1 MSGVLDHLALGFGV
15 AFSLTNLLVA
25 ALGAFFGTMVGVLPG
40 LGPIN
45 GVAMLIPIAFAM
57 NLPPETA
64 LILLAAVYV
73 GAEYGGR
80 ITSILLNVPGEA
92 SAIMTT
98 LDGYP
103 LARQGL
109 ASVALS
115 LSAWSAFFG
124 AIVSVTGIILLA
136 PLLARW
142 ALAFGPA
149 EYFVLMVLAFC
160 CLTSLLGNQPVKGT
174 LSAMLGLAIATVGV
188 DANSGVYRY
197 TFDSVHLFDGIDF
210 VVVVIALFAIA
221 ELLELLES
229 AIRGESPEVPANE
242 RKLFNLK
249 ELLFTKW
256 TVLRSAVLGFFIGV
270 LPGAGASVASAVAYS
285 NEKRYQ
291 EGRDPDA
298 CFGKGDLRGVTAP
311 EAASTASAVGSFV
324 PMLTLGVPGSGTTAV
339 MMGALTLYN
348 ITPGPVLFD
357 TKPELVWGLVASLF
371 IANVL
376 LFLMNIPMV
385 RVFSKVLSLPNWLL
399 VPGILCISYIGVYA
413 INAGTFDLTMAAFL
427 GLIGYLLRKAG
438 VPMAPMVL
446 GVVLGDM
453 MEQNL
458 RRALSITNGELH
470 ILWDS
475 PIALGLWIVSLLI
488 VVVPPL
494 MRWRRAQR
502 RRKGDTVAPDLIASD
517 D

>member
-1 MSGVLDHLALGFGV
+1 MSGILDHLSIGFGV

-25 ALGAFFGTMVGVLPG
+25 AIGSFIGTMVGVLPG

-109 ASVALS
+109 ANVALS
-115 LSAWSAFFG
+115 LSACSAFFG

-136 PLLARW
+136 PLLAKW

-149 EYFVLMVLAFC
+149 EYFVLMVFAFC
-160 CLTSLLGNQPVKGT
+160 CLTSLLGKQPIKGV
-174 LSAMLGLAIATVGV
+174 LAAMIGLGISTVGV
-188 DANSGVYRY
+188 DSNSGVYRY
-197 TFDSVHLFDGIDF
+197 TFDSVHLADGIDF
-210 VVVVIALFAIA
+210 VVVVIALFAVA
-221 ELLELLES
+221 EMLEMLEKVAAGHS
-229 AIRGESPEVPANE
+229 VEVKSSG

-249 ELLFTKW
+249 ELAFTW
-256 TVLRSAVLGFFIGV
+256 WSIVRSSLVGFGVGV
-270 LPGAGASVASAVAYS
+270 LPGAGASVAAAVAYS
-285 NEKRYQ
+285 QEKRII
-291 EGRDPDA
+291 ENKDPNA
-298 CFGKGDLRGVTAP
+298 KFGKGDMRGLVAP
-311 EAASTASAVGSFV
+311 ESAATASAIGSFV

-357 TKPELVWGLVASLF
+357 TKPELVWGLIASLF

-376 LFLMNIPMV
+376 LFVMNVPMV
-385 RVFSKVLSLPNWLL
+385 RVFSKVLSVPGWLM
-399 VPGILCISYIGVYA
+399 VPGILSISYIGVYA
-413 INAGTFDLTMAAFL
+413 INAGTFDLLMVVGIGT
-427 GLIGYLLRKAG
+427 IGYFLRKFG
-438 VPMAPMVL
+438 VPMAPLVL
-446 GVVLGDM
+446 GVVLGNM

-458 RRALSITNGELH
+458 RRALSITNGDISVLFESSVS
-470 ILWDS
+470 I
-475 PIALGLWIVSLLI
+475 GLWVAAAAVVIVPQSL
-488 VVVPPL
+488 
-494 MRWRRAQR
+494 
-502 RRKGDTVAPDLIASD
+502 RKLREGRQARKAVA
-517 D
+517 

>member
-1 MSGVLDHLALGFGV
+1 MSGILDHLSIGFGV

-25 ALGAFFGTMVGVLPG
+25 AIGSFIGTMVGVLPG
-40 LGPIN
+40 LGPVN

-80 ITSILLNVPGEA
+80 ITAILLNVPGEA

-109 ASVALS
+109 ANVALT

-124 AIVSVTGIILLA
+124 AIVSVVGIILLA
-136 PLLARW
+136 PMLAKW

-149 EYFVLMVLAFC
+149 EYFVLMIFAFC
-160 CLTSLLGNQPVKGT
+160 CLTSLLGKQPVKGVLAAMIG
-174 LSAMLGLAIATVGV
+174 LSISVVGV

-197 TFDSVHLFDGIDF
+197 TFESVHLADGIDF
-210 VVVVIALFAIA
+210 VVVVIALFAVS
-221 ELLELLES
+221 EMLEMLERVVAGHS
-229 AIRGESPEVPANE
+229 VEVKPSG

-249 ELLFTKW
+249 EMAFTW
-256 TVLRSAVLGFFIGV
+256 WSVVRSALVGFGVGV
-270 LPGAGASVASAVAYS
+270 LPGAGASVAAAVAYS
-285 NEKRYQ
+285 QEKRII
-291 EGRDPDA
+291 EAKDPDA
-298 CFGKGDLRGVTAP
+298 KFGKGDMRGLVAP
-311 EAASTASAVGSFV
+311 EAAATSSAIGSFV

-357 TKPELVWGLVASLF
+357 TKPELVWGLIASLF
-371 IANVL
+371 VANVL
-376 LFLMNIPMV
+376 LFVMNVPLV
-385 RVFSKVLSLPNWLL
+385 RLFSKVLSVPGWLM

-413 INAGTFDLTMAAFL
+413 INAGTFDLLLVAGIGTL
-427 GLIGYLLRKAG
+427 GYFLRKFG
-438 VPMAPMVL
+438 VPMAPLVL
-446 GVVLGDM
+446 GVVLGNM

-458 RRALSITNGELH
+458 RRALSMTDGDVGVLFA
-470 ILWDS
+470 S
-475 PIALGLWIVSLLI
+475 PVSIALWTDAAAVVIVPQVL
-488 VVVPPL
+488 
-494 MRWRRAQR
+494 RRVRAA
-502 RRKGDTVAPDLIASD
+502 RKVAAGPV
-517 D
+517 

>member
-1 MSGVLDHLALGFGV
+1 MNGILDHLSIGFGV

-25 ALGAFFGTMVGVLPG
+25 AIGSFIGTMVGVLPG

-109 ASVALS
+109 ANVALS
-115 LSAWSAFFG
+115 LSACSAFFG

-136 PLLARW
+136 PLLAKW

-149 EYFVLMVLAFC
+149 EYFVLMVFAFC
-160 CLTSLLGNQPVKGT
+160 CLTSLLGKQPIKGV
-174 LSAMLGLAIATVGV
+174 LAAMIGLGISVIGV
-188 DANSGVYRY
+188 DSNSGVYRY
-197 TFDSVHLFDGIDF
+197 TFDSVHLSDGIDF
-210 VVVVIALFAIA
+210 VVVVIALFAVA
-221 ELLELLES
+221 EMLEMLEKVVAGHS
-229 AIRGESPEVPANE
+229 VEVEPSG

-249 ELLFTKW
+249 ELAFTW
-256 TVLRSAVLGFFIGV
+256 WSIVRSSLVGFGVGV
-270 LPGAGASVASAVAYS
+270 LPGAGASVAAAVAYS
-285 NEKRYQ
+285 QEKRII
-291 EGRDPDA
+291 ENKDPNA
-298 CFGKGDLRGVTAP
+298 KFGKGDMRGLVAP
-311 EAASTASAVGSFV
+311 ESAATASAIGSFV

-357 TKPELVWGLVASLF
+357 TKPELVWGLIASLF

-376 LFLMNIPMV
+376 LFVMNVPMV
-385 RVFSKVLSLPNWLL
+385 RVFSKVLSVPGWLM
-399 VPGILCISYIGVYA
+399 VPGILSISYIGVYA
-413 INAGTFDLTMAAFL
+413 INSGTFDLLMVVGIGT
-427 GLIGYLLRKAG
+427 IGYFLRKFG
-438 VPMAPMVL
+438 VPMAPLVL

-458 RRALSITNGELH
+458 RRALSITNGELSV
-470 ILWDS
+470 LYS
-475 PIALGLWIVSLLI
+475 SSVSVGLWIAAVAV
-488 VVVPPL
+488 VVVPQSL
-494 MRWRRAQR
+494 RKLREMRQA
-502 RRKGDTVAPDLIASD
+502 RKAAA
-517 D
+517 

>member
-1 MSGVLDHLALGFGV
+1 MSGILDHLSIGFGV

-25 ALGAFFGTMVGVLPG
+25 AIGSFIGTMVGVLPG
-40 LGPIN
+40 LGPVN

-80 ITSILLNVPGEA
+80 ITAILLNVPGEA

-109 ASVALS
+109 ANVALT

-124 AIVSVTGIILLA
+124 AIVSVVGIILLA
-136 PLLARW
+136 PMLAKW

-149 EYFVLMVLAFC
+149 EYFVLMIFAFC
-160 CLTSLLGNQPVKGT
+160 CLTSLLGKQPVKGVLAAMIG
-174 LSAMLGLAIATVGV
+174 LSISVVGV

-197 TFDSVHLFDGIDF
+197 TFESVHLADGIDF
-210 VVVVIALFAIA
+210 VVVVIALFAVS
-221 ELLELLES
+221 EMLEMLEKVVAGHS
-229 AIRGESPEVPANE
+229 VEVKPSG

-249 ELLFTKW
+249 EMAFTW
-256 TVLRSAVLGFFIGV
+256 WSVVRSALVGFGVGV
-270 LPGAGASVASAVAYS
+270 LPGAGASVAAAVAYS
-285 NEKRYQ
+285 QEKRII
-291 EGRDPDA
+291 EAKDPDA
-298 CFGKGDLRGVTAP
+298 KFGKGDMRGLVAP
-311 EAASTASAVGSFV
+311 EAAATSSAIGSFV

-357 TKPELVWGLVASLF
+357 TKPELVWGLIASLF
-371 IANVL
+371 VANVL
-376 LFLMNIPMV
+376 LFVMNVPLV
-385 RVFSKVLSLPNWLL
+385 RLFSKVLSVPGWLM

-413 INAGTFDLTMAAFL
+413 INAGTFDLLLVAGIGTL
-427 GLIGYLLRKAG
+427 GYFLRKFG
-438 VPMAPMVL
+438 VPMAPLVL
-446 GVVLGDM
+446 GVVLGNM

-458 RRALSITNGELH
+458 RRALSMTDGDVGVLFA
-470 ILWDS
+470 S
-475 PIALGLWIVSLLI
+475 PVSIALWTGAAAVVIVPQVL
-488 VVVPPL
+488 
-494 MRWRRAQR
+494 RRVRAA
-502 RRKGDTVAPDLIASD
+502 RKVAAGTV
-517 D
+517 

>member
-1 MSGVLDHLALGFGV
+1 MSGILDHLSIGFGV
-15 AFSLTNLLVA
+15 AFSWTNILVA
-25 ALGAFFGTMVGVLPG
+25 AIGSFFGTMVGVLPG

-109 ASVALS
+109 ANVALS

-124 AIVSVTGIILLA
+124 AIVSVVGIILLA
-136 PLLARW
+136 PLLAKW

-149 EYFVLMVLAFC
+149 EYFVLMIFAFC
-160 CLTSLLGNQPVKGT
+160 CLTSLLGKQPIKGVLAAMIG
-174 LSAMLGLAIATVGV
+174 LSISVIGV

-197 TFDSVHLFDGIDF
+197 TFDSVHLADGIDF
-210 VVVVIALFAIA
+210 VVVVIALFAVS
-221 ELLELLES
+221 EMLEMLEKVMAGHS
-229 AIRGESPEVPANE
+229 VEVKPSG

-249 ELLFTKW
+249 ELAFTW
-256 TVLRSAVLGFFIGV
+256 WSVVRSALVGFGVGV
-270 LPGAGASVASAVAYS
+270 LPGAGASVAAAVAYS
-285 NEKRYQ
+285 QEKRII
-291 EGRDPDA
+291 EAKDPDA
-298 CFGKGDLRGVTAP
+298 KFGKGDMRGLVAP
-311 EAASTASAVGSFV
+311 EAAVTSSAIGSFV

-357 TKPELVWGLVASLF
+357 SKPELVWGLIASLF
-371 IANVL
+371 VANVL
-376 LFLMNIPMV
+376 LFVMNVPMV
-385 RVFSKVLSLPNWLL
+385 RLFSKVLSVPGWLM

-413 INAGTFDLTMAAFL
+413 INAGTFDLLLVAGIGTL
-427 GLIGYLLRKAG
+427 GYFLRKFG
-438 VPMAPMVL
+438 VPMAPLVL

-458 RRALSITNGELH
+458 RRALSMTDGNVSVLFA
-470 ILWDS
+470 S
-475 PIALGLWIVSLLI
+475 PVAIALWTAAIAVVIVPQLLRR
-488 VVVPPL
+488 
-494 MRWRRAQR
+494 MRKA
-502 RRKGDTVAPDLIASD
+502 RKAAAEPV
-517 D
+517 

>member
-1 MSGVLDHLALGFGV
+1 MSGILDHLSIGFGV

-25 ALGAFFGTMVGVLPG
+25 AIGSFIGTMVGVLPG

-103 LARQGL
+103 LARQGM
-109 ASVALS
+109 ANVALS
-115 LSAWSAFFG
+115 LSACSAFFG

-136 PLLARW
+136 PLLAKW

-149 EYFVLMVLAFC
+149 EYFVLMVFAFC
-160 CLTSLLGNQPVKGT
+160 CLTSLLGKQPIKGV
-174 LSAMLGLAIATVGV
+174 LAAMIGLGISTVGV
-188 DANSGVYRY
+188 DSNSGVYRY
-197 TFDSVHLFDGIDF
+197 TFDSVHLADGIDF
-210 VVVVIALFAIA
+210 VVVVIALFAVA
-221 ELLELLES
+221 EMLEMLEKVVAGHS
-229 AIRGESPEVPANE
+229 VEVKPSG

-249 ELLFTKW
+249 ELAFTW
-256 TVLRSAVLGFFIGV
+256 WSIVRSSLVGFGVGV
-270 LPGAGASVASAVAYS
+270 LPGAGASVAAAVAYS
-285 NEKRYQ
+285 QEKRII
-291 EGRDPDA
+291 ENKDPNA
-298 CFGKGDLRGVTAP
+298 KFGKGDMRGLVAP
-311 EAASTASAVGSFV
+311 ESAATASAIGSFV

-357 TKPELVWGLVASLF
+357 TKPELVWGLIASLF

-376 LFLMNIPMV
+376 LFVMNVPMV
-385 RVFSKVLSLPNWLL
+385 RVFSKVLSVPGWLM
-399 VPGILCISYIGVYA
+399 VPGILSISYIGVYA
-413 INAGTFDLTMAAFL
+413 INAGTFDLLMVVGIGT
-427 GLIGYLLRKAG
+427 IGYFLRKFG
-438 VPMAPMVL
+438 VPMAPLVL
-446 GVVLGDM
+446 GVVLGNM

-458 RRALSITNGELH
+458 RRALSITNGDISVLFESSVS
-470 ILWDS
+470 I
-475 PIALGLWIVSLLI
+475 GLWVAAAAV
-488 VVVPPL
+488 VVVPQL
-494 MRWRRAQR
+494 L
-502 RRKGDTVAPDLIASD
+502 RKLREGRQARKAVA
-517 D
+517 

>member
-1 MSGVLDHLALGFGV
+1 MSGILDHLSIGFGV

-25 ALGAFFGTMVGVLPG
+25 AIGSFIGTMVGVLPG
-40 LGPIN
+40 LGPVN

-80 ITSILLNVPGEA
+80 ITAILLNVPGEA

-109 ASVALS
+109 ANVALS

-124 AIVSVTGIILLA
+124 AIVSVVGIILLA
-136 PLLARW
+136 PLLAKW

-149 EYFVLMVLAFC
+149 EYFVLMIFAFC
-160 CLTSLLGNQPVKGT
+160 CLTSLLGKQPVKGVLAAMIG
-174 LSAMLGLAIATVGV
+174 LSISVVGV

-197 TFDSVHLFDGIDF
+197 TFESVHLADGIDF
-210 VVVVIALFAIA
+210 VVVVIALFAVS
-221 ELLELLES
+221 EMLEMLEKVMAGHS
-229 AIRGESPEVPANE
+229 VEVKPSG

-249 ELLFTKW
+249 EMAFTW
-256 TVLRSAVLGFFIGV
+256 WSVVRSALVGFGVGV
-270 LPGAGASVASAVAYS
+270 LPGAGASVAAAVAYS
-285 NEKRYQ
+285 QEKRII
-291 EGRDPDA
+291 ESKDPEA
-298 CFGKGDLRGVTAP
+298 KFGKGDMRGLVAP
-311 EAASTASAVGSFV
+311 EAAATASAIGSFV

-357 TKPELVWGLVASLF
+357 TKPELVWGLIASLF
-371 IANVL
+371 VANVL
-376 LFLMNIPMV
+376 LFVMNVPLV
-385 RVFSKVLSLPNWLL
+385 RFFSKVLSVPGWLM

-413 INAGTFDLTMAAFL
+413 INAGTFDLLLVAGIGTL
-427 GLIGYLLRKAG
+427 GYFLRKFG
-438 VPMAPMVL
+438 VPMAPLVL
-446 GVVLGDM
+446 GVVLGNM

-458 RRALSITNGELH
+458 RRALSMTDGDVGVLFA
-470 ILWDS
+470 S
-475 PIALGLWIVSLLI
+475 PVSIALWAGAAAVVIVPQIL
-488 VVVPPL
+488 
-494 MRWRRAQR
+494 RRVRAA
-502 RRKGDTVAPDLIASD
+502 RKVAAGPV
-517 D
+517 

>member
-15 AFSLTNLLVA
+15 AFSLTNVLVA
-25 ALGAFFGTMVGVLPG
+25 AIGSFIGTMVGVLPG

-103 LARQGL
+103 LARQGM
-109 ASVALS
+109 ANVALS

-124 AIVSVTGIILLA
+124 AMVSVTGIILLA

-149 EYFVLMVLAFC
+149 EYFVLMVFAFC
-160 CLTSLLGNQPVKGT
+160 CLTSLLGKQPIKGV
-174 LSAMLGLAIATVGV
+174 LAAMIGLGISTIGV
-188 DANSGVYRY
+188 DSNSGVYRF
-197 TFDSVHLFDGIDF
+197 TFESVHLSDGIDF
-210 VVVVIALFAIA
+210 VVVVIALFAVA
-221 ELLELLES
+221 ELLEMLEKVAGGHS
-229 AIRGESPEVPANE
+229 IEVKPSG

-249 ELLFTKW
+249 ELAFTW
-256 TVLRSAVLGFFIGV
+256 WSVVRSSLVGFGVGV
-270 LPGAGASVASAVAYS
+270 LPGAGASVAAAVAYS
-285 NEKRYQ
+285 QEKRII
-291 EGRDPDA
+291 EGKDPDA
-298 CFGKGDLRGVTAP
+298 KFGKGDMRGLVAP
-311 EAASTASAVGSFV
+311 ESAATASAIGSFV

-357 TKPELVWGLVASLF
+357 TKPELVWGLIASLF

-376 LFLMNIPMV
+376 LFVMNVPMV
-385 RVFSKVLSLPNWLL
+385 RVFSKVLSMPAWLM

-413 INAGTFDLTMAAFL
+413 INSGTFDLMAVVII
-427 GLIGYLLRKAG
+427 GTIGYFLRKFG
-438 VPMAPMVL
+438 VPMAPLVL

-458 RRALSITNGELH
+458 RRALSITNGDVSVLFQSGVS
-470 ILWDS
+470 I
-475 PIALGLWIVSLLI
+475 GLWIAALAV
-488 VVVPPL
+488 VVVPQSL
-494 MRWRRAQR
+494 RYL
-502 RRKGDTVAPDLIASD
+502 RRKRREA
-517 D
+517 

>member
-1 MSGVLDHLALGFGV
+1 MSGILDHLAIGFGV
-15 AFSLTNLLVA
+15 AFTLTNLLVA
-25 ALGAFFGTMVGVLPG
+25 MIGSFIGTMVGVLPG
-40 LGPIN
+40 LGPVN

-80 ITSILLNVPGEA
+80 ITAILLNVPGEA

-124 AIVSVTGIILLA
+124 AIVSVVGIILLA
-136 PLLARW
+136 PLLAKW

-149 EYFVLMVLAFC
+149 EYFVLMIFAFC
-160 CLTSLLGNQPVKGT
+160 CLTSLLGKQPVKGVLAAMIG
-174 LSAMLGLAIATVGV
+174 LSISVVGV

-197 TFDSVHLFDGIDF
+197 TFESVHLADGIEF
-210 VVVVIALFAIA
+210 VVVVIALFAVS
-221 ELLELLES
+221 EMLEMLEKVVAGHS
-229 AIRGESPEVPANE
+229 VEVKPSG

-249 ELLFTKW
+249 EMALTW
-256 TVLRSAVLGFFIGV
+256 WSVVRSSLVGFGVGV
-270 LPGAGASVASAVAYS
+270 LPGAGASVAAAVAYS
-285 NEKRYQ
+285 QEKRII
-291 EGRDPDA
+291 EAKDPDA
-298 CFGKGDLRGVTAP
+298 KFGKGDMRGLVAP
-311 EAASTASAVGSFV
+311 EAAATASAIGSFV

-357 TKPELVWGLVASLF
+357 SKPELVWGLIASLF
-371 IANVL
+371 VANVL
-376 LFLMNIPMV
+376 LFVMNVPLV
-385 RVFSKVLSLPNWLL
+385 RFFAKVLSVPGWLM

-413 INAGTFDLTMAAFL
+413 INAGTFDLLLVAGIGAL
-427 GLIGYLLRKAG
+427 GYFLRKFG
-438 VPMAPMVL
+438 VPMAPLVL
-446 GVVLGDM
+446 GVVLGNM

-458 RRALSITNGELH
+458 RRALSMTDGDVGVLFA
-470 ILWDS
+470 S
-475 PIALGLWIVSLLI
+475 PVSI
-488 VVVPPL
+488 SMWVGAVAVVVVPQI
-494 MRWRRAQR
+494 MRRM
-502 RRKGDTVAPDLIASD
+502 RKAKKLAAGPA
-517 D
+517 

>member
-1 MSGVLDHLALGFGV
+1 MSDILAHLSIGFDV
-15 AFSLTNLLVA
+15 ASSWSNLLVA
-25 ALGAFFGTMVGVLPG
+25 ALGSFFGTMVGVLPG

-80 ITSILLNVPGEA
+80 ITSILINVPGEA

-109 ASVALS
+109 ANVALS

-124 AIVSVTGIILLA
+124 SLVSVIGIIILA
-136 PLLARW
+136 PLLAGW

-149 EYFVLMVLAFC
+149 EYFVLMVFAFC
-160 CLTSLLGNQPVKGT
+160 CLSSLLGDEPVKGA
-174 LSAMLGLAIATVGV
+174 LSALLGLAMAVVGV

-197 TFDSVHLFDGIDF
+197 TFDSVHLFDGIQF
-210 VVVVIALFAIA
+210 VVVVIALFAVA
-221 ELLELLES
+221 ELLEMLERV
-229 AIRGESPEVPANE
+229 AAGHKVEVDSSG
-242 RKLFNLK
+242 RKLFNLQ
-249 ELLFTKW
+249 EWMFTWW
-256 TVLRSAVLGFFIGV
+256 TVVRSAVLGFVVGV

-285 NEKRYQ
+285 NEKRIC
-291 EGRDPDA
+291 ENKDPDA
-298 CFGKGDLRGVTAP
+298 KFGKGDLRGVAAP
-311 EAASTASAVGSFV
+311 ESAATASAVGAFV

-348 ITPGPVLFD
+348 LTPGPVLFD
-357 TKPELVWGLVASLF
+357 QQPQLVWGLVASLF
-371 IANVL
+371 IANIM
-376 LFLMNIPMV
+376 LFLMNVPMV
-385 RVFSKVLSLPNWLL
+385 RVFSKVLQVPGWLM
-399 VPGILCISYIGVYA
+399 VPGILAISYVGVYA
-413 INAGTFDLTMAAFL
+413 INAGTFDLAMAAVI
-427 GLIGYLLRKAG
+427 GGIGYLLRKAG
-438 VPMAPMVL
+438 MPMAPMVL

-458 RRALSITNGELH
+458 RRALSMTNGDIQ
-470 ILWDS
+470 ILFQS
-475 PIALGLWIVSLLI
+475 NIAKGLWIVSAVI
-488 VVVPPL
+488 VIVPPVL
-494 MRWRRAQR
+494 RYLRKRKAVPAQ
-502 RRKGDTVAPDLIASD
+502 A
-517 D
+517 

>member
-1 MSGVLDHLALGFGV
+1 MSGILDHLSIGFGV
-15 AFSLTNLLVA
+15 AFSWTNILVA
-25 ALGAFFGTMVGVLPG
+25 AIGSFFGTMVGVLPG

-109 ASVALS
+109 ANVALS

-124 AIVSVTGIILLA
+124 AIVSVVGIILLA
-136 PLLARW
+136 PLLAKW

-149 EYFVLMVLAFC
+149 EYFVLMIFAFC
-160 CLTSLLGNQPVKGT
+160 CLTSLLGKQPIKGVLAAMIG
-174 LSAMLGLAIATVGV
+174 LSISVIGV

-197 TFDSVHLFDGIDF
+197 TFDSVHLADGIDF
-210 VVVVIALFAIA
+210 VVVVIALFAVS
-221 ELLELLES
+221 EMLEMLEKVMAGHS
-229 AIRGESPEVPANE
+229 VEVKPSG

-249 ELLFTKW
+249 ELAFTW
-256 TVLRSAVLGFFIGV
+256 WSVVRSALVGFGVGV
-270 LPGAGASVASAVAYS
+270 LPGAGASVAAAVAYS
-285 NEKRYQ
+285 QEKRII
-291 EGRDPDA
+291 EAKDPDA
-298 CFGKGDLRGVTAP
+298 KFGKGDMRGLVAP
-311 EAASTASAVGSFV
+311 EAAATSSAIGSFV

-339 MMGALTLYN
+339 MMGALTLYK

-357 TKPELVWGLVASLF
+357 SKPELVWGLIASLF
-371 IANVL
+371 VANVL
-376 LFLMNIPMV
+376 LFVMNVPMV
-385 RVFSKVLSLPNWLL
+385 RLFSKVLSVPGWLM

-413 INAGTFDLTMAAFL
+413 INAGTFDLLLVAGIGTL
-427 GLIGYLLRKAG
+427 GYFLRKFG
-438 VPMAPMVL
+438 VPMAPLVL

-458 RRALSITNGELH
+458 RRALSMTDGNVSVLFA
-470 ILWDS
+470 S
-475 PIALGLWIVSLLI
+475 PVAIALWTAAIAVVIVPQLLRR
-488 VVVPPL
+488 
-494 MRWRRAQR
+494 MRKA
-502 RRKGDTVAPDLIASD
+502 RKAVAEPV
-517 D
+517 

>member
-1 MSGVLDHLALGFGV
+1 MSGIVDHLSIGFGV

-25 ALGAFFGTMVGVLPG
+25 AIGSFIGTMVGVLPG

-103 LARQGL
+103 LARQGM
-109 ASVALS
+109 ANVALS
-115 LSAWSAFFG
+115 LSAASAFVG
-124 AIVSVTGIILLA
+124 AIVSVSGIILLA
-136 PLLARW
+136 PMLAKW

-149 EYFVLMVLAFC
+149 EYFVLMVFAFC
-160 CLTSLLGNQPVKGT
+160 CLTSLLGKQPIKGV
-174 LSAMLGLAIATVGV
+174 LAAMIGLGIAVIGV
-188 DANSGVYRY
+188 DSNSGVYRY
-197 TFDSVHLFDGIDF
+197 TFDSVHLADGVDF
-210 VVVVIALFAIA
+210 VVVVIALFAVS
-221 ELLELLES
+221 EMLEMLEKVMAGHS
-229 AIRGESPEVPANE
+229 VSVKSSG

-249 ELLFTKW
+249 ELAFTW
-256 TVLRSAVLGFFIGV
+256 WSIIRSSLVGFGVGV
-270 LPGAGASVASAVAYS
+270 LPGAGASVAAAVAYS
-285 NEKRYQ
+285 QEKRII
-291 EGRDPDA
+291 EAKDPEA
-298 CFGKGDLRGVTAP
+298 KFGKGDMRGLVAP
-311 EAASTASAVGSFV
+311 ESAATASAIGSFV

-357 TKPELVWGLVASLF
+357 TKPELVWGLIASLF

-376 LFLMNIPMV
+376 LFIMNVPMV
-385 RVFSKVLSLPNWLL
+385 RIFSKVLSVPGWLM
-399 VPGILCISYIGVYA
+399 VPGILSISFIGVYA
-413 INAGTFDLTMAAFL
+413 INSGVFDLLMVVGVGA
-427 GLIGYLLRKAG
+427 IGYFLRKFG
-438 VPMAPMVL
+438 VPMAPLVL

-458 RRALSITNGELH
+458 RRALSITNGDVAVLYQ
-470 ILWDS
+470 S
-475 PIALGLWIVSLLI
+475 PVSIGLWITAIAV
-488 VVVPPL
+488 VVVPQL
-494 MRWRRAQR
+494 VRMRRE
-502 RRKGDTVAPDLIASD
+502 RRKLEQAQA
-517 D
+517 

>member
-1 MSGVLDHLALGFGV
+1 MSGILDHLSIGFGV
-15 AFSLTNLLVA
+15 AFSWTNILVA
-25 ALGAFFGTMVGVLPG
+25 AIGSFFGTMVGVLPG

-109 ASVALS
+109 ANVALS

-124 AIVSVTGIILLA
+124 AIVSVVGIILLA
-136 PLLARW
+136 PLLAKW

-149 EYFVLMVLAFC
+149 EYFVLMIFAFC
-160 CLTSLLGNQPVKGT
+160 CLTSLLGKQPIKGVLAAMIG
-174 LSAMLGLAIATVGV
+174 LSISVIGV

-197 TFDSVHLFDGIDF
+197 TFDSVHLADGIDF
-210 VVVVIALFAIA
+210 VVVVIALFAVS
-221 ELLELLES
+221 EMLEMLEKVMAGHS
-229 AIRGESPEVPANE
+229 VEVKPSG

-249 ELLFTKW
+249 ELAFTW
-256 TVLRSAVLGFFIGV
+256 WSVVRSALVGFGVGV
-270 LPGAGASVASAVAYS
+270 LPGAGASVAAAVAYS
-285 NEKRYQ
+285 QEKRII
-291 EGRDPDA
+291 EAKDPDA
-298 CFGKGDLRGVTAP
+298 KFGKGDMRGLVAP
-311 EAASTASAVGSFV
+311 EAAATSSAIGSFV

-357 TKPELVWGLVASLF
+357 SKPELVWGLIASLF
-371 IANVL
+371 VANVL
-376 LFLMNIPMV
+376 LFVMNVPMV
-385 RVFSKVLSLPNWLL
+385 RLFSKVLSVPGWLM

-413 INAGTFDLTMAAFL
+413 INAGTFDLLLVAGIGTL
-427 GLIGYLLRKAG
+427 GYFLRKFG
-438 VPMAPMVL
+438 VPMAPLVL

-458 RRALSITNGELH
+458 RRALSMTDGNASVLFA
-470 ILWDS
+470 S
-475 PIALGLWIVSLLI
+475 PVAIALWTAAIAVVIVPQLLRR
-488 VVVPPL
+488 
-494 MRWRRAQR
+494 MRKA
-502 RRKGDTVAPDLIASD
+502 RKAVAEPV
-517 D
+517 

>member
-1 MSGVLDHLALGFGV
+1 MNEIFSHLQMGFGV
-15 AFSLTNLLVA
+15 ALSWSNLAVA
-25 ALGAFFGTMVGVLPG
+25 FVGAFFGTMVGVLPG

-80 ITSILLNVPGEA
+80 ITAILINVPGEA

-109 ASVALS
+109 ANVALS

-124 AIVSVTGIILLA
+124 SLVSVIGMIILA
-136 PLLARW
+136 PLLAKW

-149 EYFVLMVLAFC
+149 EYFVLMIFAFC
-160 CLTSLLGNQPVKGT
+160 CLTSLLGDQPVKGA
-174 LSAMLGLAIATVGV
+174 LSALLGLAIATVGV
-188 DANSGVYRY
+188 DSNSGVYRY
-197 TFDSVHLFDGIDF
+197 TFDSVHLFDGIQF
-210 VVVVIALFAIA
+210 VVVVIALFAVA
-221 ELLELLES
+221 ELLEMLEKLI
-229 AIRGESPEVPANE
+229 AGQDVEVDSSG
-242 RKLFNLK
+242 RKIFNFS
-249 ELLFTKW
+249 EIAYTWW
-256 TVLRSAVLGFFIGV
+256 TVVRSSLLGFVVGV

-285 NEKRYQ
+285 NEKRIC
-291 EGRDPDA
+291 ENKDPVNSKFGR
-298 CFGKGDLRGVTAP
+298 GDLRGVAAP
-311 EAASTASAVGSFV
+311 EAAATASAVGSFV

-357 TKPELVWGLVASLF
+357 TKPELVWGLIASLF
-371 IANVL
+371 IANVI
-376 LFLMNIPMV
+376 LFLMNVPMV
-385 RVFSKVLSLPNWLL
+385 RIFSKVLSVPGWLM
-399 VPGILCISYIGVYA
+399 VPGILIVSYIGVYA
-413 INAGTFDLTMAAFL
+413 INAGSFDLMMAAII
-427 GLIGYLLRKAG
+427 GGVGYLLRKAG
-438 VPMAPMVL
+438 LPMAPLVL

-458 RRALSITNGELH
+458 RRALSITDGAIH
-470 ILWDS
+470 ILFDS
-475 PIALGLWIVSLLI
+475 NISKGLWLVSLFI
-488 VVVPPL
+488 VVVPPM
-494 MRWRRAQR
+494 MRYFKK
-502 RRKGDTVAPDLIASD
+502 RKLNSAAR
-517 D
+517 

>member
-1 MSGVLDHLALGFGV
+1 MSGILDHLSIGFGV
-15 AFSLTNLLVA
+15 AFSWTNILVA
-25 ALGAFFGTMVGVLPG
+25 AIGSFFGTMVGVLPG

-109 ASVALS
+109 ANVALS

-124 AIVSVTGIILLA
+124 AIVSVVGIILLA
-136 PLLARW
+136 PLLAKW

-149 EYFVLMVLAFC
+149 EYFVLMIFAFC
-160 CLTSLLGNQPVKGT
+160 CLTSLLGKQPIKGVLAAMIG
-174 LSAMLGLAIATVGV
+174 LSISVIGV

-197 TFDSVHLFDGIDF
+197 TFDSVHGRWHRFRGRGDRLVRGQRDAGNAREGDGGPQRRGQAQRPQAIQSEGAGVHRWS
-210 VVVVIALFAIA
+210 VV
-221 ELLELLES
+221 
-229 AIRGESPEVPANE
+229 
-242 RKLFNLK
+242 
-249 ELLFTKW
+249 
-256 TVLRSAVLGFFIGV
+256 RSALVGFGVGV
-270 LPGAGASVASAVAYS
+270 LPGAGASVAAAVAYS
-285 NEKRYQ
+285 QEKRII
-291 EGRDPDA
+291 EAKDPDA
-298 CFGKGDLRGVTAP
+298 KFGKGRHARLVAP
-311 EAASTASAVGSFV
+311 EAAATSSAIGSFV

-357 TKPELVWGLVASLF
+357 SKPELVWGLIASLF
-371 IANVL
+371 VANVL
-376 LFLMNIPMV
+376 LFVMNVPMV
-385 RVFSKVLSLPNWLL
+385 RLFSKVLSVPGWLM

-413 INAGTFDLTMAAFL
+413 INAGTFDLLLVAGIGTL
-427 GLIGYLLRKAG
+427 GYFLRKFG
-438 VPMAPMVL
+438 VPMAPLVL

-458 RRALSITNGELH
+458 RRALSMTDGNVSVLFA
-470 ILWDS
+470 S
-475 PIALGLWIVSLLI
+475 PVAIALWTAAIAVVIVPQLLRR
-488 VVVPPL
+488 
-494 MRWRRAQR
+494 MRKA
-502 RRKGDTVAPDLIASD
+502 RKAVAEPV
-517 D
+517 

>member
-1 MSGVLDHLALGFGV
+1 MSGILDHLAIGFGV
-15 AFSLTNLLVA
+15 AFSLTNVLVA
-25 ALGAFFGTMVGVLPG
+25 AIGSFFGTMVGVLPG

-109 ASVALS
+109 ANVALS

-136 PLLARW
+136 PLLAKW

-149 EYFVLMVLAFC
+149 EYFVLMVFAFC
-160 CLTSLLGNQPVKGT
+160 CLTSLLGKQPVKGV
-174 LSAMLGLAIATVGV
+174 LAAMIGLGISVIGV
-188 DANSGVYRY
+188 DSNSGVYRY
-197 TFDSVHLFDGIDF
+197 TFDSVHLSDGIDF
-210 VVVVIALFAIA
+210 VVVVIALFAVS
-221 ELLELLES
+221 EMLEMLEKVVAGHS
-229 AIRGESPEVPANE
+229 IEVKPSG

-249 ELLFTKW
+249 ELAFTW
-256 TVLRSAVLGFFIGV
+256 WSVVRSSLVGFGVGV
-270 LPGAGASVASAVAYS
+270 LPGAGASVAAAVAYS
-285 NEKRYQ
+285 QEKRII
-291 EGRDPDA
+291 ESKDPNA
-298 CFGKGDLRGVTAP
+298 KFGKGDMRGLVAP
-311 EAASTASAVGSFV
+311 ESAATASAIGSFV

-357 TKPELVWGLVASLF
+357 SKPELVWGLIASLF

-376 LFLMNIPMV
+376 LFIMNVPMV
-385 RVFSKVLSLPNWLL
+385 RVFSKVLAVPAWMM

-413 INAGTFDLTMAAFL
+413 INAGTFDLLMVVGIGAL
-427 GLIGYLLRKAG
+427 GYFLRKFG
-438 VPMAPMVL
+438 VPMAPLVL

-458 RRALSITNGELH
+458 RRALSITNGDVVVLYS
-470 ILWDS
+470 S
-475 PIALGLWIVSLLI
+475 PVSIGLWIAAAA
-488 VVVPPL
+488 VVIIPQL
-494 MRWRRAQR
+494 MRRLSAR
-502 RRKGDTVAPDLIASD
+502 RRQALQS
-517 D
+517 

>member
-15 AFSLTNLLVA
+15 AFSLTNVLVA
-25 ALGAFFGTMVGVLPG
+25 AIGSFIGTMVGVLPG

-103 LARQGL
+103 LARQGM
-109 ASVALS
+109 ANVALS

-124 AIVSVTGIILLA
+124 AMVSVTGIILLA
-136 PLLARW
+136 PMLARW

-149 EYFVLMVLAFC
+149 EYFVLMVFAFC
-160 CLTSLLGNQPVKGT
+160 CLTSLLGKQPIKGV
-174 LSAMLGLAIATVGV
+174 LAAMIGLGISTIGV
-188 DANSGVYRY
+188 DSNSGVYRF
-197 TFDSVHLFDGIDF
+197 TFESVHLSDGIDF
-210 VVVVIALFAIA
+210 VVVVIALFAVA
-221 ELLELLES
+221 ELLEMLEKVAGGHS
-229 AIRGESPEVPANE
+229 IEVKPSG

-249 ELLFTKW
+249 ELAFTW
-256 TVLRSAVLGFFIGV
+256 WSVVRSSLVGFGVGV
-270 LPGAGASVASAVAYS
+270 LPGAGASVAAAVAYS
-285 NEKRYQ
+285 QEKRII
-291 EGRDPDA
+291 EGKDPDA
-298 CFGKGDLRGVTAP
+298 KFGKGDMRGLVAP
-311 EAASTASAVGSFV
+311 ESAATASAIGSFV

-357 TKPELVWGLVASLF
+357 TKPELVWGLIASLF

-376 LFLMNIPMV
+376 LFVMNVPMV
-385 RVFSKVLSLPNWLL
+385 RVFSKVLSMPAWLM

-413 INAGTFDLTMAAFL
+413 INSGTFDLMAVVII
-427 GLIGYLLRKAG
+427 GTIGYFLRKFG
-438 VPMAPMVL
+438 VPMAPLVL

-458 RRALSITNGELH
+458 RRALSITNGDVSVLFQSGVS
-470 ILWDS
+470 I
-475 PIALGLWIVSLLI
+475 GLWIAALAV
-488 VVVPPL
+488 VVVPQSL
-494 MRWRRAQR
+494 RYL
-502 RRKGDTVAPDLIASD
+502 RRKRSEA
-517 D
+517 

>member
-1 MSGVLDHLALGFGV
+1 MSGILDHLSIGFGV
-15 AFSLTNLLVA
+15 AFSWTNILVA
-25 ALGAFFGTMVGVLPG
+25 AIGSFFGTMVGVLPG

-109 ASVALS
+109 ANVALS

-124 AIVSVTGIILLA
+124 AIVSVVGIILLA
-136 PLLARW
+136 PLLAKW

-149 EYFVLMVLAFC
+149 EYFVLMIFAFC
-160 CLTSLLGNQPVKGT
+160 CLTSLLGKQPIKGVLAAMIG
-174 LSAMLGLAIATVGV
+174 LSISVIGV

-197 TFDSVHLFDGIDF
+197 TFDSVHVADGIDF
-210 VVVVIALFAIA
+210 VVVVIALFAVS
-221 ELLELLES
+221 EMLEMLEKVMAGHS
-229 AIRGESPEVPANE
+229 VEVKPSG

-249 ELLFTKW
+249 ELAFTW
-256 TVLRSAVLGFFIGV
+256 WSVVRSALVGFGVGV
-270 LPGAGASVASAVAYS
+270 LPGAGASVAAAVAYS
-285 NEKRYQ
+285 QEKRII
-291 EGRDPDA
+291 EAKDPDA
-298 CFGKGDLRGVTAP
+298 KFGKGDMRGLVAP
-311 EAASTASAVGSFV
+311 EAAATSSAIGSFV

-357 TKPELVWGLVASLF
+357 SKPELVWGLIASLF
-371 IANVL
+371 VANVL
-376 LFLMNIPMV
+376 LFVMNVPMV
-385 RVFSKVLSLPNWLL
+385 RLFSKVLSVPGWLM

-413 INAGTFDLTMAAFL
+413 INAGTFDLLLVAGIGTL
-427 GLIGYLLRKAG
+427 GYFLRKFG
-438 VPMAPMVL
+438 VPMAPLVL

-458 RRALSITNGELH
+458 RRALSMTDGNVSVLFA
-470 ILWDS
+470 S
-475 PIALGLWIVSLLI
+475 PVAIALWTAAIAVVIVPQLLRR
-488 VVVPPL
+488 
-494 MRWRRAQR
+494 MRKA
-502 RRKGDTVAPDLIASD
+502 RKAVAEPV
-517 D
+517 